1 MQALMYNMEGLKPR
15 FSGKVCVNKVEQAL
29 KTKLIVRT
37 AKLAGRLLL
46 ENGAETYRVE
56 DTVSYICNTY
66 GLKEVSVISLP
77 TGTIYSFVGE
87 DGVPHSEV
95 IRTKV
100 RTTNLSCVTQVNDIS
115 RRMTAGEITLEEG
128 YRQLQ
133 ALQCIKPQPL
143 WQGIVANVFATSFF
157 ALLFG
162 ANWFDFIVA
171 AVCGVAMRLLGL
183 LFDEDSISSTMYALL
198 AGALSSVITVG
209 SIKFFGMGN
218 QTAIISGAIMP
229 LIPGLAITNAIRDTV
244 NGDLVSGVA
253 RTADALLK
261 AVAIAAGVGVVIALW
276 R

>member
-1 MQALMYNMEGLKPR
+1 MRER
-15 FSGKVCVNKVEQAL
+15 KVEQAL
-29 KTKLIVRT
+29 KTERIVRT

-56 DTVSYICNTY
+56 DTVKYICNTY
-66 GLKEVSVISLP
+66 GLQEVNVISLP
-77 TGTIYSFVGE
+77 TGTIYSFTDE

-100 RTTNLSCVTQVNDIS
+100 RTTNLACVAQVNDLS
-115 RRMTAGEITLEEG
+115 RRMTSGEMSLEEG
-128 YRQLQ
+128 YRRLQ
-133 ALQCIKPQPL
+133 ALQCLDPQPL
-143 WQGIVANVFATSFF
+143 WQGLLANVLSTSFF

-162 ANWFDFIVA
+162 ADWFDFIIA
-171 AVCGVAMRLLGL
+171 AVCGVAMRFLGL

-198 AGALSSVITVG
+198 AGALSSIITVG
-209 SIKFFGMGN
+209 SIKLFGMGN